1 MTSSLTS
8 QAYKPQERRLPMALY
23 KRGGVWWISLYHNGK
38 RHRISTKTTDRKK
51 AEEIHAKVLLK
62 LNNLQLE
69 TTPEP
74 LKATEPTESGITYA
88 EFYEKHYLTWCYKR
102 QAYYEIKKYYLNVLP
117 EWFKELKLK
126 QIGLKEVEYL
136 QNSFIEKNYSTATC
150 NRYISILKASFSK
163 AYDWKFITEERLKDI
178 RKVKPLQGETKRLR
192 YLAKEEFDK
201 LLSHCDCHLYP
212 IVFTAIYTG
221 MRKGEILNLKW
232 SQIDLKN
239 GIILLD
245 KTKNY
250 ERREI
255 PISDSLKALFK
266 QLHSQRRLNTEY
278 VFVNPDTGKRY
289 TEIKKS
295 FNTACK
301 KAGIQ
306 DFHFHD
312 LRHTFASHLVMS
324 GADLKTVQEL
334 LGHKSLTMTLR
345 YSHLSQAH
353 KREALK
359 ALEIT
364 LSHNLVTV
372 KTQSQE

>member
-1 MTSSLTS
+1 
-8 QAYKPQERRLPMALY
+8 MALY

-38 RHRISTKTTDRKK
+38 RHRISTKTTDKKK
-51 AEEIHAKVLLK
+51 AEEIYAKVLLK
-62 LNNLQLE
+62 LNNQQ
-69 TTPEP
+69 
-74 LKATEPTESGITYA
+74 TEPTSENLKPAEPVESSMTYK
-88 EFYEKHYLTWCYKR
+88 EFYEKHYLPWCYKR
-102 QAYYEIKKYYLNVLP
+102 QAYYEVKKYFLNVVP
-117 EWFKELKLK
+117 EWFYKLQINK
-126 QIGLKEVEYL
+126 IGLKEVEYL
-136 QNSFIEKNYSTATC
+136 QNFFIEKEYSTATC

-178 RKVKPLQGETKRLR
+178 RKVKPLQGETKRLK
-192 YLAKEEFDK
+192 YLTKEEIDK
-201 LLSHCDCHLYP
+201 LLMNCDRHLYP
-212 IVFTAIYTG
+212 IVFIAIYTG

-266 QLHSQRRLNTEY
+266 QLHSQRRLNTDY

-289 TEIKKS
+289 HNLKRS
-295 FNTACK
+295 FNTACR

-359 ALEIT
+359 ALEIN

-372 KTQSQE
+372 KSQSQE